1 MERLLRMAVLRC
13 QRQWHYILMIS
24 LPRTH
29 KIEKEESYRK
39 LVNDIHSPE
48 QTNWKIPEGVNAVL
62 RPYQVVGYQ
71 C

>member
-1 MERLLRMAVLRC
+1 MKSLSWIVENGTVAEDGSIEMPKTMAL
-13 QRQWHYILMIS
+13 YLDDF

-48 QTNWKIPEGVNAVL
+48 QTNWKIPEGV
-62 RPYQVVGYQ
+62 R
-71 C
+71 